1 MSEVGDAFFEAEIP
15 GSSTLYLDEAGDP
28 TLFAHRNK
36 IVVGTEGC
44 SRFFMLGK
52 LEVSDAAA
60 LDRDLSALRAEL
72 LADPYFRGVPSFEPA
87 RRKTAVM
94 FHAKDD
100 IGEVRH
106 QVFRVLRQ
114 HDIRFYAVVRDKLRL
129 LDYVQQRKR
138 IEPSYR
144 YQPNGNELYDE
155 LTRELF
161 SRVHRFGQ
169 TADVIFAKRGSKP
182 RLQAFSDAVADAE
195 KAFATDFD
203 LPRGKVASI
212 TAAEPKDYAGL
223 QAVDYFLWALQR
235 FYERGEE
242 RYVQLIWPQTVMVE
256 DLDAEPIDPPKRAE
270 PKTGVTYN
278 EKCPLSLATRAGI
291 GNVGAADIG

>member
-1 MSEVGDAFFEAEIP
+1 
-15 GSSTLYLDEAGDP
+15 
-28 TLFAHRNK
+28 
-36 IVVGTEGC
+36 
-44 SRFFMLGK
+44 
-52 LEVSDAAA
+52 
-60 LDRDLSALRAEL
+60 
-72 LADPYFRGVPSFEPA
+72 
-87 RRKTAVM
+87 
-94 FHAKDD
+94 
-100 IGEVRH
+100 
-106 QVFRVLRQ
+106 
-114 HDIRFYAVVRDKLRL
+114 
-129 LDYVQQRKR
+129 
-138 IEPSYR
+138 
-144 YQPNGNELYDE
+144 
-155 LTRELF
+155 
-161 SRVHRFGQ
+161 VHRFGQ

-195 KAFATDFD
+195 KAFASDFD

-212 TAAEPKDYAGL
+212 TASEPKNYAGL